1 MDGSLYFASLKTG
14 TALCLRIIGAV
25 YHGNVAVSIL
35 LTSCTLHEICAH
47 QAYLIA
53 GEHTE
58 ILFRRLFHEILPLN
72 IKLPPKRHLPV
83 SQLRILQIIGNIQ
96 HLHLSFR
103 IIVNDQLHR
112 IQNSHHTGLLK
123 L

>member
-14 TALCLRIIGAV
+14 TALRLRVIGTVNHCNIAV
-25 YHGNVAVSIL
+25 GIL
-35 LTSCTLHEICAH
+35 LTSCTFHEICSH
-47 QAYLIA
+47 QANLIA
-53 GEHTE
+53 GEHAE

-72 IKLPPKRHLPV
+72 IKLPPKWNLPV
-83 SQLRILQIIGNIQ
+83 SQPRILQIIGNIQ
-96 HLHLSFR
+96 HLRLAFR

-112 IQNSHHTGLLK
+112 IQNSHHTRLLK